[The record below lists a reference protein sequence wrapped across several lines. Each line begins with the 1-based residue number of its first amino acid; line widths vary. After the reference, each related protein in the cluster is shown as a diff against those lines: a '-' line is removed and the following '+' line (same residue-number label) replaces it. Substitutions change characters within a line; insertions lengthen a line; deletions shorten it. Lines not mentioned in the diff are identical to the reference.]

1 MKVLV
6 TGANGFL
13 ASNVVREL
21 NSHGVDVRAL
31 VRPAADLRSLSGT
44 VCELFYGQITNLSDV
59 IKAARDC
66 DAVVH
71 AAAETSQSY
80 KGYQPYGLVNVT
92 GTLNMLE
99 ASCRSHTKKFIFV
112 STANAFG
119 YGTKECPGNED
130 IPARVPFTLSGY
142 AISKMKAQ
150 DLVLE
155 YARDGRLDATVVNP
169 TFMIG
174 AYDSKPSSG
183 KIITMMYGKK
193 IVPVPPG
200 GKNFIHVADVAR
212 GIYQAIDKGK
222 SGTCYL
228 LANENLTYAEFF
240 SKVSR
245 VSGKSF
251 YSIGLSA
258 GIMAFLGM
266 AGEVT
271 RLFKG
276 KSDLNLLNARLLCV
290 GNYYSSAK
298 AVKDLGLPQTSVDQA
313 IADALEWFG
322 SMGYLRIKG
331 QIK

>member
-13 ASNVVREL
+13 GSNVVREL
-21 NSHGVDVRAL
+21 NHHGVNVCAL

-44 VCELFYGQITNLSDV
+44 VCRLIYGQITNLSDV
-59 IKAARDC
+59 INATRDC
-66 DAVVH
+66 DTVVH

-80 KGYQPYGLVNVT
+80 KGYKPYIQANLT

-99 ASCRSHTKKFIFV
+99 ASCRNHIKKFIFV
-112 STANAFG
+112 STANTFG
-119 YGTKECPGNED
+119 YGTKEFPGNED
-130 IPARVPFTLSGY
+130 MPARFPFTLSGY
-142 AISKMKAQ
+142 ALSKMKAQ

-155 YARDGRLDATVVNP
+155 YAREGRLDATVVNP

-183 KIITMMYGKK
+183 KIITMIYGKK

-212 GIYQAIDKGK
+212 GIYQSIEKGR

-245 VSGKSF
+245 VSGKPF
-251 YSIGLSA
+251 RSIRLSPEMMA
-258 GIMAFLGM
+258 VLGI
-266 AGEVT
+266 AGEVVNF
-271 RLFKG
+271 FKD
-276 KSDLNLLNARLLCV
+276 KSELSRLNARLLCV
-290 GNYYSSAK
+290 GNYYSSTRAINE
-298 AVKDLGLPQTSVDQA
+298 LGLPQTSIDQA
-313 IADALEWFG
+313 IADSIEWFD
-322 SMGYLRIKG
+322 SLGYLRK
-331 QIK
+331 